1 MRFTKE
7 GRASGVQVGEGQQG
21 GSARR
26 ASSSKEGHTPRN
38 ARDAGP
44 DASKRL
50 MTVGEASR
58 YLSIS
63 RRTLW
68 QLTNVGEVPRIT
80 FGTGSRPSVRYDRQ
94 DLDRW
99 VEARKRGG
107 AA

>member
-1 MRFTKE
+1 MGDCKSDKSA
-7 GRASGVQVGEGQQG
+7 GAGQQW
-21 GSARR
+21 GSVRR
-26 ASSSKEGHTPRN
+26 ASSTYEGQVPG
-38 ARDAGP
+38 DAPGACP
-44 DASKRL
+44 DASTRL

-80 FGTGSRPSVRYDRQ
+80 FGSGSRPSVRYDRQ